1 MAFDKKGWIVD
12 RAAAMYKRQDQYAAR
27 VKHLYDNAVERLL
40 ALATQTDIPI
50 EGDPFSFSDN
60 PRISQEATAII
71 RQLYSQVY
79 QQIKMGVEAEWD
91 QANEVN
97 DKLIKYIFGSKAKK
111 NNLAQWF
118 ERNRQAQDAFFARS
132 QAVGGMNLSQ
142 RVWKY
147 TSSLRPELETAI
159 SVSIGEG
166 VSAST
171 MSRRVRQ
178 YLREPD
184 KLFRRVRGADGKLRL
199 SKAAQAYHPGRGVY
213 RSSYKN
219 AMRLTRTETNAAY
232 RTADELRWRNLPFV
246 VGYEVKTSNNHPEPD
261 ICDDLKGKYPKDFKY
276 TAWHPHCRCYV
287 VPILC
292 SQDEMADLQRKIIKG
307 EDVSRWRSKSQVD
320 VPPQGFVNWVRDNQ
334 DRIEAAATK
343 PYFIANNKGLVV
355 KIWNGEPLAPEPPE
369 AKLAQQ
375 GKKMLTDARAAIKG
389 LQSDALDNR
398 FTALESAISSGA
410 DPAEV
415 MRLYE
420 RVLQGAATQ
429 RKWDAQVWAGFTAE
443 QKANLQ
449 ELEKLLGI
457 RKGRPMT
464 HAQADEGR
472 TNPLYNNP
480 ANKGKRYYKV
490 TKSGRLVK
498 NPAWDDQYSVNCQTT
513 VPTYLLRRW
522 GFNVEALGN
531 KKGDVWKKLGGGYT
545 NVWKNKKGEI
555 GFGLRF
561 QETTTRTVNMFD
573 WLSQQPDGIY
583 QVQCTW
589 KGGKSGHTWC
599 YVKENGKGFMYDPQN
614 NKVFKNMAEFKEYS
628 QNVSPK
634 YGYHYFRIDDLRINN
649 GAMSKMV
656 QQYTERI
663 DSVEAAR
670 IKRHAT
676 RDADAIK
683 QAWRNRLRDNL
694 AKDITAEAMKS
705 DAARARLKAFENAV
719 KADDAA
725 AIRREYY
732 RAKQGLQVQKQWTE
746 QRKALA
752 AIENEANTI
761 KAKVAGYKEVDTTKL
776 DNLMRYRLHKAEEEI
791 NKLKLQNAAIE
802 IVKNDIK
809 DLLPDADKWLS
820 QFTAEELKQV
830 HQAVNTRMARMS
842 TNLKSLEKELE
853 AEVQWVEDHKKYKTW
868 AVAQDAYKHKLAAVR
883 KQIEREDIKLDI
895 DADLRMAS
903 KSAKTKKIKDEFE
916 ALYSDTTTDLPTLRR
931 KAQELKDAVKDVKE
945 REDIKR
951 NLDSLISMVAS
962 SRSKPAKDLLAV
974 FMDEYNK
981 PDIDIAALRAKAH
994 DFKVYAEKLNKRR
1007 SPKAR
1012 VATAQ
1017 NRETLDELKAR
1028 MGSNTPKTLPNLGK
1042 AQSKYARGRNYG
1054 AFAKAHEQEIEEVMR
1069 DLFDQHDLGMHVND
1083 HILELIEKD
1092 GRFKNTFET
1101 GTSGGYTGSSS
1112 TTGKIPVGHGR
1123 LDAAHKLFG
1132 LGSDLAN
1139 DQLARA
1145 EYEKYGNLLDRDIH
1159 RSLKDGNPA
1168 RQYGNCE
1175 VRFKKDK
1182 VVCTWTAGD
1191 SLGCTYQPSLVSDPK
1206 AMSFDAMGDRGW
1218 KSPPLRGADVTDM
1231 GKFRNRYIN
1240 SYLEL
1245 QFHGEVTVECI
1256 ESIAFPYDLLN
1267 SSAGSKYLSMA
1278 KRFKARGVK
1287 IYYMGDDGALHQL

>member
-12 RAAAMYKRQDQYAAR
+12 RAAAMFKRQDQYAAK

-40 ALATQTDIPI
+40 ALAAQTDIPI
-50 EGDPFSFSDN
+50 DGDPFSFSDN

-91 QANEVN
+91 QANEFN

-199 SKAAQAYHPGRGVY
+199 SKAAQAYHSGRGVY

-232 RTADELRWRNLPFV
+232 RTADEERWRNLPFV

-276 TAWHPHCRCYV
+276 TAWHPQCRCYV

-292 SQDEMADLQRKIIKG
+292 TPQEMADLQKKVIAG

-375 GKKMLTDARAAIKG
+375 GKKMLTDARAAMRG

-589 KGGKSGHTWC
+589 KGGKNGHTWC

-614 NKVFKNMAEFKEYS
+614 NKTFKNMAEFKEYS

-663 DSVEAAR
+663 DPVEAAR

-676 RDADAIK
+676 RDVGAIK

-694 AKDITAEAMKS
+694 SKEITAEAMKS

-802 IVKNDIK
+802 MTKKDIE
-809 DLLPDADKWLS
+809 DLIPDADKWLK
-820 QFTAEELKQV
+820 QFTSAELKQA
-830 HQAVNTRMARMS
+830 HSAVENKLAQ
-842 TNLKSLEKELE
+842 LAHLPLEEQQKKLIFEIKFVE
-853 AEVQWVEDHKKYKTW
+853 NPSYYKAGAKQYPTWEVSQS
-868 AVAQDAYKHKLAAVR
+868 AYKRKLTEI
-883 KQIEREDIKLDI
+883 QD
-895 DADLRMAS
+895 
-903 KSAKTKKIKDEFE
+903 KIWWKD
-916 ALYSDTTTDLPTLRR
+916 
-931 KAQELKDAVKDVKE
+931 KDKE
-945 REDIKR
+945 Y
-951 NLDSLISMVAS
+951 
-962 SRSKPAKDLLAV
+962 KDLLSFKISSKTKSKKLADALKNYQDALAV
-974 FMDEYNK
+974 GDKIKAQKAINEATATKSTLEKAAATRAAKRRAAGSNVGK
-981 PDIDIAALRAKAH
+981 DVVLQDIPRAEADRLIAAFEAEYGDSADNILRKMTEADWKNLSPE
-994 DFKVYAEKLNKRR
+994 EKIVLTKYTQTYSYLNEPLRGKTYY
-1007 SPKAR
+1007 SP
-1012 VATAQ
+1012 
-1017 NRETLDELKAR
+1017 N
-1028 MGSNTPKTLPNLGK
+1028 
-1042 AQSKYARGRNYG
+1042 QSKKKAEFNNDMPLLTEALSKQQMSKNTVVRRGTGDYPIPAIGKRLSQVKEGDEFVDG
-1054 AFAKAHEQEIEEVMR
+1054 AFLSTAVRVDKGFHETYNLVIVVPKGAQGMYVEPFSHYTDMCKFDYSTNSLWDGVSKEAMGGEREWVGQRGSKFRVLKKKGNTIYLQMIGQ
-1069 DLFDQHDLGMHVND
+1069 LFDQV
-1083 HILELIEKD
+1083 
-1092 GRFKNTFET
+1092 
-1101 GTSGGYTGSSS
+1101 
-1112 TTGKIPVGHGR
+1112 
-1123 LDAAHKLFG
+1123 A
-1132 LGSDLAN
+1132 
-1139 DQLARA
+1139 
-1145 EYEKYGNLLDRDIH
+1145 
-1159 RSLKDGNPA
+1159 
-1168 RQYGNCE
+1168 
-1175 VRFKKDK
+1175 
-1182 VVCTWTAGD
+1182 
-1191 SLGCTYQPSLVSDPK
+1191 DPN
-1206 AMSFDAMGDRGW
+1206 M
-1218 KSPPLRGADVTDM
+1218 
-1231 GKFRNRYIN
+1231 YI
-1240 SYLEL
+1240 
-1245 QFHGEVTVECI
+1245 
-1256 ESIAFPYDLLN
+1256 
-1267 SSAGSKYLSMA
+1267 
-1278 KRFKARGVK
+1278 
-1287 IYYMGDDGALHQL
+1287 

>member
-12 RAAAMYKRQDQYAAR
+12 RAAAMFKRQDQYAAK

-40 ALATQTDIPI
+40 ALAAQTDIPI
-50 EGDPFSFSDN
+50 DGDPFSFSDN

-91 QANEVN
+91 QANEFN

-159 SVSIGEG
+159 SVSVGEG

-184 KLFRRVRGADGKLRL
+184 KLFRRVRGSDGKLRL
-199 SKAAQAYHPGRGVY
+199 SKPAQLYHSGRGVY

-232 RTADELRWRNLPFV
+232 RTADEERWRNLPFV

-276 TAWHPHCRCYV
+276 TAWHPQCRCYV

-292 SQDEMADLQRKIIKG
+292 TPQEMADLQKKVIAG
-307 EDVSRWRSKSQVD
+307 EDVSRWRSKIQVD

-375 GKKMLTDARAAIKG
+375 GKKMLTDARAAMRG

-614 NKVFKNMAEFKEYS
+614 NKMFKNMAEFKEYS

-663 DSVEAAR
+663 DPVEAAR

-676 RDADAIK
+676 RDEGAIK

-694 AKDITAEAMKS
+694 SKEITAEAMKS
-705 DAARARLKAFENAV
+705 DAVRARLKAFENAV

-761 KAKVAGYKEVDTTKL
+761 KTKVAGYKEVDTTKL
-776 DNLMRYRLHKAEEEI
+776 DNLMRYRLHKAEAEI

-802 IVKNDIK
+802 MTKKDIE
-809 DLLPDADKWLS
+809 DLIPDADKWLK
-820 QFTAEELKQV
+820 QFTSAELKQA
-830 HQAVNTRMARMS
+830 HSAIERTFNRWTWDLDSEASLQFLQGRLKREIAV
-842 TNLKSLEKELE
+842 
-853 AEVQWVEDHKKYKTW
+853 VQSSPYKTK
-868 AVAQDAYKHKLAAVR
+868 AVAEEAFKRRLAVVERRIDIKTIQNDIAAELQFAKTTRSQIVKDLANEIDALVKDDKADIFIIKQKASDFKDKVKKLMSRKAKASVSGAMSDDQIKDAMVDLFQKNGRYLSRNDVVVKDGCVMLTQSQHMALADMCDITAAEHRQTFSHSRGGYCRTSNSFTINGCLRDVKGKGKNMILGKIDNHPNIKLAADMYGDKLQPDDIKTIKVLDTVIQRNSLPFPIKVVR
-883 KQIEREDIKLDI
+883 NVDFNGINPFFNGQLAGGLPVDVTNQILALASKDMKPDAGFMSVSTDATMNVFKHRRFQLQIEIPQGSPI
-895 DADLRMAS
+895 YV
-903 KSAKTKKIKDEFE
+903 TK
-916 ALYSDTTTDLPTLRR
+916 
-931 KAQELKDAVKDVKE
+931 
-945 REDIKR
+945 
-951 NLDSLISMVAS
+951 N
-962 SRSKPAKDLLAV
+962 
-974 FMDEYNK
+974 
-981 PDIDIAALRAKAH
+981 
-994 DFKVYAEKLNKRR
+994 
-1007 SPKAR
+1007 
-1012 VATAQ
+1012 
-1017 NRETLDELKAR
+1017 
-1028 MGSNTPKTLPNLGK
+1028 
-1042 AQSKYARGRNYG
+1042 
-1054 AFAKAHEQEIEEVMR
+1054 
-1069 DLFDQHDLGMHVND
+1069 
-1083 HILELIEKD
+1083 
-1092 GRFKNTFET
+1092 
-1101 GTSGGYTGSSS
+1101 GGESEC
-1112 TTGKIPVGHGR
+1112 V
-1123 LDAAHKLFG
+1123 
-1132 LGSDLAN
+1132 
-1139 DQLARA
+1139 LARA
-1145 EYEKYGNLLDRDIH
+1145 AKMKFKGVEY
-1159 RSLKDGNPA
+1159 
-1168 RQYGNCE
+1168 
-1175 VRFKKDK
+1175 
-1182 VVCTWTAGD
+1182 D
-1191 SLGCTYQPSLVSDPK
+1191 SSRTICIVK
-1206 AMSFDAMGDRGW
+1206 C
-1218 KSPPLRGADVTDM
+1218 V
-1231 GKFRNRYIN
+1231 
-1240 SYLEL
+1240 LE
-1245 QFHGEVTVECI
+1245 
-1256 ESIAFPYDLLN
+1256 
-1267 SSAGSKYLSMA
+1267 
-1278 KRFKARGVK
+1278 
-1287 IYYMGDDGALHQL
+1287 

>member
-12 RAAAMYKRQDQYAAR
+12 RAAAMYKRQDQYVAR

-40 ALATQTDIPI
+40 ALASQTDIPI
-50 EGDPFSFSDN
+50 NGDPFSFSDN
-60 PRISQEATAII
+60 PRIADEATAII

-79 QQIKMGVEAEWD
+79 QQIKTGVVAEWD
-91 QANEVN
+91 QANEYN

-147 TSSLRPELETAI
+147 TSSLRGEMETAI
-159 SVSIGEG
+159 SVSVGEG

-184 KLFRRVRGADGKLRL
+184 KLFRRVRGADGKLHL
-199 SKAAQAYHPGRGVY
+199 SKAAKAYHPGRGVY

-232 RTADELRWRNLPFV
+232 RTADEERWRNLPFV

-261 ICDDLKGKYPKDFKY
+261 ICDELKGKYPKDFKY

-292 SQDEMADLQRKIIKG
+292 SQDEMADLQKKIIKG

-531 KKGDVWKKLGGGYT
+531 KTGDVWKKLGGGYT

-561 QETTTRTVNMFD
+561 QQATTRTANMYD
-573 WLSQQPDGIY
+573 WLTQQPDGIY
-583 QVQCTW
+583 QIQCVW

-614 NKVFKNMAEFKEYS
+614 NKMFKNMAEFKEYS

-634 YGYHYFRIDDLRINN
+634 YGFHYFRIDDLRINN

-663 DSVEAAR
+663 DPVEAAR

-683 QAWRNRLRDNL
+683 SAWRKRLSDNL
-694 AKDITAEAMKS
+694 QKDLTADMMKS
-705 DAARARLKAFENAV
+705 DAIKSRFSAFEKAV

-732 RAKQGLQVQKQWTE
+732 RAKDGIRIHAEWSKQRAALQSIEKDAMKVKFLGL
-746 QRKALA
+746 
-752 AIENEANTI
+752 
-761 KAKVAGYKEVDTTKL
+761 GYKEVDFTKL
-776 DNLMRYRLHKAEEEI
+776 DNLVRYRLHQAPSEIAKIQAQLDNIKQVKEE
-791 NKLKLQNAAIE
+791 
-802 IVKNDIK
+802 IK
-809 DLLPDADKWLS
+809 DLIPDSDKWLK
-820 QFTAEELKQV
+820 QFTAAELKQA
-830 HQAVNTRMARMS
+830 HAAVQSKLAQWAH
-842 TNLKSLEKELE
+842 LSLEEQEKKMLFEIKF
-853 AEVQWVEDHKKYKTW
+853 VENPSLYKSGAKQYPTW
-868 AVAQDAYKHKLAAVR
+868 QVSQDAYKHKLTEVQDKIWWKAQD
-883 KQIEREDIKLDI
+883 KTYQDILSYKI
-895 DADLRMAS
+895 S
-903 KSAKTKKIKDEFE
+903 SKTKSVKLLE
-916 ALYSDTTTDLPTLRR
+916 ALKKY
-931 KAQELKDAVKDVKE
+931 EDAVAIGDKVG
-945 REDIKR
+945 
-951 NLDSLISMVAS
+951 AQ
-962 SRSKPAKDLLAV
+962 
-974 FMDEYNK
+974 
-981 PDIDIAALRAKAH
+981 IALNEANATKSTLEKAAATRAA
-994 DFKVYAEKLNKRR
+994 KRR
-1007 SPKAR
+1007 S
-1012 VATAQ
+1012 AQ
-1017 NRETLDELKAR
+1017 ANV
-1028 MGSNTPKTLPNLGK
+1028 GK
-1042 AQSKYARGRNYG
+1042 DVVLTDISRAEADKLIAAFEAEYGDSADNILRKMTEADWKQLSPEEKIVLTKYTQTYSYLNEPLRGKPYYSAYQSKKKAEFNNDMPLLTEALSKQQMPHNTVVRRGTNDYPIPAIGKRLSQVKEGDEFVDG
-1054 AFAKAHEQEIEEVMR
+1054 AFLSTAVRVDKGFHETYNLVIVVPKGAQGMYVEPFSHYTDSLRFDYASSNLWDGVTKEAMGGEREWVGQRGSKFRVLKKKGNTIYLQMIGQ
-1069 DLFDQHDLGMHVND
+1069 LFDQV
-1083 HILELIEKD
+1083 
-1092 GRFKNTFET
+1092 
-1101 GTSGGYTGSSS
+1101 
-1112 TTGKIPVGHGR
+1112 
-1123 LDAAHKLFG
+1123 A
-1132 LGSDLAN
+1132 
-1139 DQLARA
+1139 
-1145 EYEKYGNLLDRDIH
+1145 
-1159 RSLKDGNPA
+1159 
-1168 RQYGNCE
+1168 
-1175 VRFKKDK
+1175 
-1182 VVCTWTAGD
+1182 
-1191 SLGCTYQPSLVSDPK
+1191 DPY
-1206 AMSFDAMGDRGW
+1206 M
-1218 KSPPLRGADVTDM
+1218 
-1231 GKFRNRYIN
+1231 YI
-1240 SYLEL
+1240 
-1245 QFHGEVTVECI
+1245 
-1256 ESIAFPYDLLN
+1256 
-1267 SSAGSKYLSMA
+1267 
-1278 KRFKARGVK
+1278 
-1287 IYYMGDDGALHQL
+1287 